1 MSIEVRTFQ
10 VRCPMDNTLH
20 DALAQISIA
29 DGEQFVATT
38 ECHKSWECDTCKE
51 CLLAMCGKYERGE
64 ITLGIM
70 EKPL

>member
-20 DALAQISIA
+20 DALARISVV
-29 DGEQFVATT
+29 DGDTIVGPT
-38 ECHKSWECDTCKE
+38 ECHKSQECETCID
-51 CLLAMCGKYERGE
+51 CLFAMRRKYERGE
-64 ITLGIM
+64 LSTGVM